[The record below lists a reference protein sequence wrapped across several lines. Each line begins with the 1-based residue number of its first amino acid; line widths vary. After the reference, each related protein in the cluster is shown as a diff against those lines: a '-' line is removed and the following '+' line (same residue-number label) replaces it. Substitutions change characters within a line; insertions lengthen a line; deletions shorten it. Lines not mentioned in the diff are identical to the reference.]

1 MIQIYTYEAKTLF
14 YFSFQENIENF
25 KCSEELFIAIEIL
38 DNTGIF
44 FKLVEDCS
52 GASNDVT
59 ISIQNLETHSSDGGH
74 AVGSIN
80 VVSSS
85 CATDPEAIDQDEWS
99 SDSSEDS
106 LNETSW
112 IIH

>member
-1 MIQIYTYEAKTLF
+1 MQLRFLTTRGF
-14 YFSFQENIENF
+14 
-25 KCSEELFIAIEIL
+25 
-38 DNTGIF
+38 F

-106 LNETSW
+106 LNDN
-112 IIH
+112 HG